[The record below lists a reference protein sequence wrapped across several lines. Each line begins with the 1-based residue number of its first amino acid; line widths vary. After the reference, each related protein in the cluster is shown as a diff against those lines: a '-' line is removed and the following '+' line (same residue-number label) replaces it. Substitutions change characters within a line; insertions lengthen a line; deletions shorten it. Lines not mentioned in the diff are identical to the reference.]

1 MSSKINVTGGS
12 YQVTTSAD
20 NVNYNNAT
28 SGLSAT
34 NAQGAI
40 DELKSRVVYLT
51 QAQYDALNP
60 PLANVQYWITDGD
73 SAGSVI
79 NDSLV
84 SAQQT
89 WSSNKIQQVTGKFL
103 TETLTAGQTTVTFQD
118 TLINANAMIDV
129 YTSDGVW
136 FTDMTFGTYT
146 VTVTFPVQAA
156 DMTVRIHIKS

>member
-1 MSSKINVTGGS
+1 MSSKINVTGGG

-20 NVNYNNAT
+20 NVSYNNTT

-34 NAQGAI
+34 NTQGAI

-89 WSSNKIQQVTGKFL
+89 WSSSKIQQVTGKFL

-129 YTSDGVW
+129 YTDNGIW
-136 FTDMTFGTYT
+136 YTDMTFGTYT
-146 VTVTFPVQAA
+146 VTLTFPVQSSN
-156 DMTVRIHIKS
+156 MTVKIHIKS